1 LERNLKEERDNLDVL
16 TKKLFKKEMKK
27 IENKMNQT
35 KDKINKLS
43 EDKSASFV
51 LQGKVEIDNFPEET
65 LKKYG

>member
-1 LERNLKEERDNLDVL
+1 
-16 TKKLFKKEMKK
+16 MKK

-51 LQGKVEIDNFPEET
+51 LQGKVEIDSFPEET